1 MKKTKYKTLITVRVS
16 NGFIEEL
23 KLEEVEGYFIFVDDH
38 RFFAYQSET
47 KRWYVVDPEVGIS
60 FVSANSLSDAKEE
73 MRLKIKNYEEFICTD
88 EYRKMQAD
96 YENLNNSDVLPGQM
110 SIYDLWEG
118 GNLWLMH

>member
-1 MKKTKYKTLITVRVS
+1 MKKTKYKTLIIVRVS

-73 MRLKIKNYEEFICTD
+73 MRLKIKNYEEFICTG

-110 SIYDLWEG
+110 SIYDL
-118 GNLWLMH
+118 